1 MNIKL
6 PVRVVRAV
14 AVLAL
19 AGRLLAAVWA
29 EPVTLSSLGD
39 IAALGKKNS
48 LEYAKAQ
55 IAESL
60 ALDAI
65 PGVFKFDSSSIS
77 TSASYASAPDGTPS
91 LGLSASANVPIIE
104 QVGISLSIDDSLN
117 ASLGASVNPLSHS
130 ASRTMAL
137 IAYEKAQAATVE
149 AGKTAATN
157 AIKAALSWMSQQRK
171 LETLRSDV
179 ELKKDTYEAA
189 KSSNALQPE
198 VTSTDDLVSALRAWS
213 SARSS
218 LLKSEATVRTALVS
232 LYSAIGS
239 TADELTVT
247 GIDITTLE
255 QDLTALESSLAGT
268 LEGNAAPSYS
278 LLVATLGVESDAA
291 SAAAIWAFEPD
302 LSLGVNLGLPASG
315 TITPSATLRF
325 NLSLDNFRSDDK
337 ADALASLELAK
348 KALARQ
354 AASDE
359 AAWDSVV
366 ASVKA
371 AAINVESAA
380 LARDQALE
388 VAAIAA
394 FNLEAGSGSL
404 LEKRTADLSV
414 ASAADE
420 YYQAMMDAYLAW
432 LDLAYREGR

>member
-6 PVRVVRAV
+6 PVRVVRTV
-14 AVLAL
+14 AALAL
-19 AGRLLAAVWA
+19 AGMLLASAWA

-55 IAESL
+55 IVERS

-65 PGVFKFDSSSIS
+65 PSVFKLDSSSIS
-77 TSASYASAPDGTPS
+77 TSASYASAPDGLPS

-104 QVGISLSIDDSLN
+104 QVGVSLSIDDSLN

-137 IAYEKAQAATVE
+137 IAHEKAQAATVE

-171 LETLRSDV
+171 LETLRKDV
-179 ELKKDTYEAA
+179 ELKKDAYEAA
-189 KSSNALQPE
+189 KASNAIEPDI
-198 VTSTDDLVSALRAWS
+198 TTTDDLVSALRAWS

-218 LLKSEATVRTALVS
+218 LLKSEASVRTALVS

-239 TADELTVT
+239 SADEVSLT
-247 GIDITTLE
+247 GLELDRLE
-255 QDLTALESSLAGT
+255 QELKTLESSLAGIM
-268 LEGNAAPSYS
+268 EGSAAPSYS
-278 LLVATLGVESDAA
+278 LLVATLGVESDEA

-302 LSLGVNLGLPASG
+302 LSLGVNLGLPAGG

-325 NLSLDNFRSDDK
+325 SLSLDDFRSDDK

-348 KALARQ
+348 KALVRQ

-359 AAWDSVV
+359 AAWESAV
-366 ASVKA
+366 ATVKA
-371 AAINVESAA
+371 ATINVESVA
-380 LARDQALE
+380 LAREQALE

-394 FNLEAGSGSL
+394 FNLESGSSSS

-414 ASAADE
+414 DSAGDE
-420 YYQAMMDAYLAW
+420 YYQALVDAYLAW
-432 LDLAYREGR
+432 LDLAYRAGR